1 MWRATHSRLAGRDPT
16 LRDWVTTRAQPN
28 KMSRP
33 SVSPSQGL
41 RGAARFIQNRVA
53 GESFAAFDHRKQH
66 LEALNS
72 LQGVGV
78 IGGHDDA
85 VPSFQAVRRS
95 VNTDLGLAIEDLHK
109 GIEIRGVFGQAL
121 AFVKVEKGD
130 VSSAVDGDLLA
141 ND

>member
-1 MWRATHSRLAGRDPT
+1 MWRATHSRLAGRDPPP
-16 LRDWVTTRAQPN
+16 RGWVTTRARPS

-33 SVSPSQGL
+33 SISPSQRL

-85 VPSFQAVRRS
+85 VASFQAVRRP

-109 GIEIRGVFGQAL
+109 GIEIRGVFSQAL
-121 AFVKVEKGD
+121 AFVKGEKGD